1 MFEEYPDVVTIEE
14 LQEMLGIGRG
24 LAYQLVNSGKI
35 KAVKVGRE
43 WRITKKTII
52 EFIWIAYKQSIKI
65 SKF

>member
-52 EFIWIAYKQSIKI
+52 EFI
-65 SKF
+65 